1 MKLSFGKKN
10 KQGNDAAIAE
20 EEASE
25 DVLDDG
31 GSVLVRGLSNLY
43 SPASKTA
50 VHARDFAD
58 VLAENG
64 KISAEQL
71 EELRGSG
78 IIDSS
83 ELDKHIIEKQFAGA
97 DDILEAKAEIYGH
110 EFRVVV
116 ADAVD
121 LGAFEKV
128 DLAYIKSNRIM
139 PIAFNGEA
147 LVVAT
152 DKPGDVFA
160 IDDIARQTNKEI
172 EVVICR
178 SSDIDDVCMEFDKTE
193 ANFDVD
199 EIMNDMGDIE
209 VVQDR
214 EEDLDDLEQS
224 AGRSPVIKFV
234 NYLLSNA
241 VHEGASDIHIEPKEK
256 YTKIRLRIDGILFDS
271 MQSPANMH
279 PAVVSRIKIMS
290 NLDISERRLPQDGK
304 ISVIM
309 GGRGIDLR
317 ISILPTSH
325 GEKVVIR
332 ILDSR
337 SIMRGLDKSGME
349 PDVLDQFMEQV
360 TLPHGILLVTG
371 PTGSGKSTTLYSA
384 LGQMDG
390 NTLNISTVEDPV
402 EYDLEFCNQV
412 QVREQVGMT
421 FAAALRSL
429 LRQDPDIIM
438 IGEIRD
444 GETSGIAVQA
454 ALTGHLVLS
463 TLHTNDAPSSIS
475 RLVNVGVDPYLIA
488 ASLNGVLAQRLVRRI
503 CEHCKEPYEVPE
515 AMKKHL
521 KGVGKPGAVV
531 MHGVGCD
538 ECRGSGYAGRVG
550 IYELLL
556 VDDDLRAAINKD
568 ASVDNM
574 KRAFARSGSNSL
586 FDDGMLK
593 VTQGLTTI
601 EEVLRVTEVFDR
613 ESLSGGGVVSEG
625 PKVVET
631 RPKSAAKK
639 SATKKAVKGKAIKAD
654 ITIDDNSDDDQSDII
669 SAAANSIGSAK
680 AESKEVETEGGNN

>member
-1 MKLSFGKKN
+1 MKLSFGKNKN
-10 KQGNDAAIAE
+10 MPEQAVAVVESDDDCAE
-20 EEASE
+20 QE
-25 DVLDDG
+25 DQ
-31 GSVLVRGLSNLY
+31 VRGLSNLY
-43 SPASKTA
+43 SPESKTA
-50 VHARDFAD
+50 VHVRDVGD
-58 VLAENG
+58 VLVELARIKDTE
-64 KISAEQL
+64 L
-71 EELRGSG
+71 EEIRSAGST
-78 IIDSS
+78 D
-83 ELDKHIIEKQFAGA
+83 IEQFAVQKGFCCI
-97 DDILEAKAEIYGH
+97 DDVLEAKAQIYDYD
-110 EFRVVV
+110 FRPVLVE
-116 ADAVD
+116 AVD
-121 LGAFEKV
+121 QSAFEKV
-128 DLAYIKSNRIM
+128 DISYIKSNRVM
-139 PIAFNGEA
+139 PVGFDGES

-160 IDDIARQTNKEI
+160 VDDIARKTGKEI
-172 EVVICR
+172 KIVICK
-178 SSDIDDVCMEFDKTE
+178 SGDIDNVCQELDKSKVDY
-193 ANFDVD
+193 NVD
-199 EIMNDMGDIE
+199 EIMNDMGEIE
-209 VVQDR
+209 VVHDK
-214 EEDLDDLEQS
+214 EEDLEDLEQS

-256 YTKIRLRIDGILFDS
+256 YTKIRLRIDGVLFDS

-290 NLDISERRLPQDGK
+290 NLDISERRIPQDGK

-332 ILDSR
+332 ILDSK
-337 SIMRGLDKSGME
+337 SIMRGLSQSGME
-349 PDVLDQFMEQV
+349 TEVLNDFLEQV
-360 TLPHGILLVTG
+360 ALPHGILLVTG

-390 NTLNISTVEDPV
+390 NSLNISTVEDPV

-412 QVREQVGMT
+412 QVKEQVGMT

-444 GETSGIAVQA
+444 GETSKIAVQA

-503 CEHCKEPYEVPE
+503 CENCKEPYEVPE
-515 AMKKHL
+515 NMKKHL
-521 KGVGKPGAVV
+521 AGVGGDDVQV
-531 MHGVGCD
+531 MHGAGCD
-538 ECRGSGYAGRVG
+538 KCRGSGYSGRVG
-550 IYELLL
+550 IYELLI
-556 VDDDLRAAINKD
+556 VDDNLRAAINKD

-574 KRAFARSGSNSL
+574 KRAFARSGRNSL

-593 VTQGLTTI
+593 VKQGQTTI

-613 ESLSGGGVVSEG
+613 EMLSGCGVVDEG
-625 PKVVET
+625 PKVKEVKPK
-631 RPKSAAKK
+631 PKSAEKKTKVKAKK
-639 SATKKAVKGKAIKAD
+639 PDMKIEVDAD
-654 ITIDDNSDDDQSDII
+654 ADQSEII
-669 SAAANSIGSAK
+669 SAAADSVGKEN
-680 AESKEVETEGGNN
+680 AESAGKDNAMKFQKE